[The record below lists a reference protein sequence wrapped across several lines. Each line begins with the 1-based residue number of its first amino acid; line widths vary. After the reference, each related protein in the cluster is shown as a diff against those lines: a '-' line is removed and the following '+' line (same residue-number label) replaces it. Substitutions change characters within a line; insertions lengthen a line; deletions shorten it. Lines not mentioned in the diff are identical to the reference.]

1 MAGSGHSP
9 HVRRV
14 MKDKTFLI
22 ILALVTL
29 AGIGITTALVI
40 HGFRLWQSISIV
52 EMIAN
57 WR

>member
-1 MAGSGHSP
+1 
-9 HVRRV
+9 
-14 MKDKTFLI
+14 MKDRTFLI

-29 AGIGITTALVI
+29 AGIAVTTALAI
-40 HGFRLWQSISIV
+40 HGYRLWQSISIV

>member
-1 MAGSGHSP
+1 
-9 HVRRV
+9 

-29 AGIGITTALVI
+29 AGIAVTTALTI
-40 HGFRLWQSISIV
+40 HGYRLWQSISIV

>member
-1 MAGSGHSP
+1 
-9 HVRRV
+9 

-22 ILALVTL
+22 ILILVVI
-29 AGIGITTALVI
+29 AGMATTTALVI
-40 HGFRLWQSISIV
+40 HGYRLWQSISIV

>member
-1 MAGSGHSP
+1 
-9 HVRRV
+9 

-29 AGIGITTALVI
+29 AGIAVTTALTLYGI
-40 HGFRLWQSISIV
+40 RLWQSISIV

>member
-1 MAGSGHSP
+1 
-9 HVRRV
+9 

-29 AGIGITTALVI
+29 IGIAVTTAMVI
-40 HGFRLWQSISIV
+40 NGCRLLQSISIV